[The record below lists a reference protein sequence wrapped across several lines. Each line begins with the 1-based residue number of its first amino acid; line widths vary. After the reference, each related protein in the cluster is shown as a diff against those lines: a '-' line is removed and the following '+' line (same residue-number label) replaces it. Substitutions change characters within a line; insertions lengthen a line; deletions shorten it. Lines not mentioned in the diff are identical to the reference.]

1 MASIL
6 SWLAWLHDRITVLGA
21 RIAALLVGAITL
33 LYCVEVVDRYFLHAP
48 SSWTAA
54 VAIYLMLGTVLLM
67 MPYLAMG
74 DDHVSIAVAEYLP
87 QRPAYLLSLV
97 ALGAS
102 IVVCGLSAFI
112 SFQETLR
119 AFERGVRTT
128 DTLFIPKWWLLAPIV
143 YGLGSATLHFARRL
157 AGRLRSSGKA
167 TTAASG
173 TEASV
178 G

>member
-1 MASIL
+1 MTSIF
-6 SWLAWLHDRITVLGA
+6 SWLAWLHDRVTALGA
-21 RIAALLVGAITL
+21 VIAALFIGAITL
-33 LYCVEVVDRYFLHAP
+33 LYCAEVVDRYFLHAP

-87 QRPAYLLSLV
+87 PRAAYPLSLM
-97 ALGAS
+97 ALALS
-102 IVVCGLSAFI
+102 ILVCGISTFI
-112 SFQETLR
+112 SYQETLR

-143 YGLGSATLHFARRL
+143 YGLGSTTLHFARRL
-157 AGRLRSSGKA
+157 AGLLRSSRKA
-167 TTAASG
+167 PKAAPG
-173 TEASV
+173 TEVSV